1 MKEKKVILTAFR
13 NRCRAVFTAGLLI
26 ILAGCQETPKE
37 SIVKQKSADNIKNYE
52 SNEEVSEKDGNEP
65 GNQDSE
71 ETKDS
76 LDTEEAAEEKEGK
89 INEIVKAPKSYKNQ
103 MEYEGGKITVD
114 TDAEIV
120 LPKVDAMNT

>member
-13 NRCRAVFTAGLLI
+13 NRCRAVFAAGLLI

-89 INEIVKAPKSYKNQ
+89 INEIVKAPKSYK
-103 MEYEGGKITVD
+103 D
-114 TDAEIV
+114 
-120 LPKVDAMNT
+120 